1 MKKQHAWGVAVLLVV
16 CAIAVSIVLRWS
28 TPEVTL
34 IGDWVEPI
42 PGMEDQVQGFS
53 LREDGIAESIE
64 MATLQYR
71 HWRVEG
77 EALVLSGESIGNGMT
92 SDFEETYRVEF
103 VDAQRLDL
111 VDARGESRLFTRR

>member
-53 LREDGIAESIE
+53 LRADGGRPAFPRS
-64 MATLQYR
+64 QY
-71 HWRVEG
+71 
-77 EALVLSGESIGNGMT
+77 
-92 SDFEETYRVEF
+92 F
-103 VDAQRLDL
+103 
-111 VDARGESRLFTRR
+111 RR

>member
-1 MKKQHAWGVAVLLVV
+1 MRKWARLMLAI
-16 CAIAVSIVLRWS
+16 CAIAAVVSVRWTPS
-28 TPEVTL
+28 TQAYV
-34 IGDWVEPI
+34 GDWVEPI

-53 LREDGIAESIE
+53 LREGGTAESIE

-71 HWRVEG
+71 RWRVED
-77 EALVLSGESIGNGMT
+77 ESLMLSGESIGNGMT

-111 VDARGESRLFTRR
+111 VDARGETRLFTRR

>member
-1 MKKQHAWGVAVLLVV
+1 MRKWALLMLAI
-16 CAIAVSIVLRWS
+16 CAIAVVIGVRWS
-28 TPEVTL
+28 SPTDAFV
-34 IGDWVEPI
+34 GDWVEPI